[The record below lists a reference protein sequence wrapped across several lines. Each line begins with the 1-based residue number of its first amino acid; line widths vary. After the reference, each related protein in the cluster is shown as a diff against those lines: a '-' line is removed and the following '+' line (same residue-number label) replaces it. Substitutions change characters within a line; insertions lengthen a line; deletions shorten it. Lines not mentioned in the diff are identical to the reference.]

1 MNTGQTMI
9 TVLALALLSVITMRY
24 YDTVGQSGRTLSK
37 MGAGFTATTIA
48 TSVLEQVENCA
59 FDAYSDTANSAL
71 DSTRFTKPDKLGLEA
86 GDPPK
91 WDWKHY
97 DDVDDFN
104 NDTIP
109 ITPGWMNEVYLVAL
123 QVYYVN
129 PYGNIETKIRGS
141 SDKATYVKRI
151 DVKVWRSVPKLDS
164 AEVFDTVQVSNLHG
178 YFFYNP
184 M

>member
-9 TVLALALLSVITMRY
+9 TILALALLSVITMRY

-59 FDAYSDTANSAL
+59 FDAYSDTANTAL
-71 DSTRFTKPDKLGLEA
+71 DSTRFTKPNAFGRETGETKG
-86 GDPPK
+86 
-91 WDWKHY
+91 DWKHY

-104 NDTIP
+104 RDTLA
-109 ITPGWMNEVYLVAL
+109 ITPGWMNEVYQVAL

-129 PYGNIETKIRGS
+129 PYGNIETKIQGA

-151 DVKVWRSVPKLDS
+151 DVKVWRSIPKLDS